1 VLFFLGLLH
10 GRLLVDPKSCLFLVL
25 CVVLCGVTLSSFSS
39 STAAVLSIM
48 LNWFDGLVNYRESY
62 LGHQTRHLVQRGG
75 HPSEVM
81 KSPKMSRSNSLAQ
94 WQVEVRSTSTTSGL
108 ERADPFTYS
117 SRLMWTHDAPST
129 KIKRQE
135 ADEIEEDDAADDEEE
150 DDNDGEDGGQNDEDD
165 SEGSDE
171 DGTSGE
177 DTSDE
182 PGETSEDED
191 IIEGE
196 PATTT
201 GPQQK
206 AISQPPSMSGWQIL
220 GPLPTVQPELL
231 QAQKR
236 NTRRS
241 MRLDKIKRHP
251 KRSHVRRQV
260 SGLPP
265 PPPPPAATLS
275 PPIEL
280 ETEGSSESGIESDG
294 FSSNT
299 EDEDSTSLP
308 SPTSNS
314 SSTATGTIGAAGVA
328 TINDRPTTISSPTAT
343 KSTLIIEATP
353 SGPNQAA
360 ASAFPT
366 GLADS
371 AGVSAG
377 GPAPEERIAI
387 IAGCTVLGVALLVA
401 GLYCLF
407 RFCVPVRTWY
417 SDRRRHY
424 RDKRSERLGTSPQDW
439 KWPLQF
445 IFGSDRPAPPRRKI
459 TDPWKVDDVE
469 SNLTASATM
478 VADGFRPMSG
488 QAGPYK
494 PASPKDN
501 VNTAGW
507 VANGGFYNPFTRL
520 SERLSSW
527 PRRSGTAKW
536 FFGAGGGSNKES
548 SRWSDSEGPETVEQ
562 AARTTYSENTF
573 INLYG
578 KGSSSPPATIWDEKS
593 SFAGGAVQISQV
605 ELAPPLPVKQNFNT
619 NSKPNPNP
627 VTVASRSI
635 PPPIPIV
642 PLKSN
647 RVSTATTATN
657 FTAAEIGTAVAM
669 PISTSPPPTRSNTV
683 TTNLSSLAPPQPLY
697 LGAQTSHFSA
707 STLDPATPR
716 TFISS
721 QNKFKLPEIPS
732 GLVRPDS
739 MGSVS
744 SVDTVDVLGGGMGKV
759 GSRDSVASA
768 SSAAQ
773 RPKRGASMRGNGI
786 KSVGEGKLPQ
796 KRAASPGKVGLPG
809 AVRRVADGGVL

>member
-1 VLFFLGLLH
+1 
-10 GRLLVDPKSCLFLVL
+10 
-25 CVVLCGVTLSSFSS
+25 
-39 STAAVLSIM
+39 
-48 LNWFDGLVNYRESY
+48 
-62 LGHQTRHLVQRGG
+62 
-75 HPSEVM
+75 
-81 KSPKMSRSNSLAQ
+81 MSRSKTLAQ
-94 WQVEVRSTSTTSGL
+94 RQMETDV
-108 ERADPFTYS
+108 D
-117 SRLMWTHDAPST
+117 SRLVIDKGQTT
-129 KIKRQE
+129 G
-135 ADEIEEDDAADDEEE
+135 ADEIEEYDAADDEEE
-150 DDNDGEDGGQNDEDD
+150 DDNDGADGGEDDEDD

-171 DGTSGE
+171 DGTSGD
-177 DTSDE
+177 DTSDG
-182 PGETSEDED
+182 PGETSEEED
-191 IIEGE
+191 LIEGE

-231 QAQKR
+231 QAQPR
-236 NTRRS
+236 NTRRR

-251 KRSHVRRQV
+251 KRSHIQRQV
-260 SGLPP
+260 SAPP
-265 PPPPPAATLS
+265 PRPPPPAATLS

-299 EDEDSTSLP
+299 EDEDATTLP
-308 SPTSNS
+308 SPTSNTTS
-314 SSTATGTIGAAGVA
+314 SATGTIGAAGVA
-328 TINDRPTTISSPTAT
+328 TVNDRPTTISSPTAT

-366 GLADS
+366 GVADS
-371 AGVSAG
+371 AGISA

-459 TDPWKVDDVE
+459 TDPWKGDDME
-469 SNLTASATM
+469 SNPTASATM

-488 QAGPYK
+488 QGAAYK
-494 PASPKDN
+494 LHHQKI
-501 VNTAGW
+501 T
-507 VANGGFYNPFTRL
+507 
-520 SERLSSW
+520 
-527 PRRSGTAKW
+527 GTAKW

-548 SRWSDSEGPETVEQ
+548 SRWSDSEASEVAGH

-578 KGSSSPPATIWDEKS
+578 KGSSSPPTTILDEKAG
-593 SFAGGAVQISQV
+593 FAGGAVQISQV

-627 VTVASRSI
+627 VTVTSRNL
-635 PPPIPIV
+635 PPPIPAL
-642 PLKSN
+642 PSKSN
-647 RVSTATTATN
+647 RASTATTATN
-657 FTAAEIGTAVAM
+657 FTAGEIGTAVAM

-716 TFISS
+716 TFICS
-721 QNKFKLPEIPS
+721 QNKFELPDIPS
-732 GLVRPDS
+732 SLVRPDS

-744 SVDTVDVLGGGMGKV
+744 SVDTVDVLGGGLGKV
-759 GSRDSVASA
+759 GSRDSAASA

-773 RPKRGASMRGNGI
+773 GPKRGASMRGNGI
-786 KSVGEGKLPQ
+786 KSVGDGKLPQ